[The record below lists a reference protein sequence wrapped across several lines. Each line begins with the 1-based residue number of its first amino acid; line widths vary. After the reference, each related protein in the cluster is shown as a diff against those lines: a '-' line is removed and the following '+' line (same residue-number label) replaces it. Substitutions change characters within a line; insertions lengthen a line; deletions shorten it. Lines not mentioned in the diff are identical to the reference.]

1 MSSMIDKV
9 LFSTQHAEKT
19 HMSSKVDFKSRTLFS
34 TNTNSSI
41 CKFTSSL
48 SQEIERPP

>member
-1 MSSMIDKV
+1 MSSMIDQV

-34 TNTNSSI
+34 TNTI